1 MALGTDLR
9 PPSDP
14 IDVLQRERTLRPDLF
29 LVLAFLGL
37 AVVGILM
44 VYTASAPRLT
54 AIGEDPASLMRRHVI
69 FVVLGMVAFL
79 AASLID
85 NRSLRLMTPL
95 VYGAAILALALVL
108 TPLGD
113 FRKGANRWIAL
124 GPFQLQPSEFAK
136 VAVILALA
144 ALLASAV
151 DSGLKWFHIAR
162 ATVLVAI
169 PAALIFS
176 QPDLGTMLVL
186 IFIAAIMLFVAGS
199 TWRQLVFLGLVAV
212 VGSVGLFQ
220 VNALR
225 TYQLTRLVAFLDP
238 NADLA
243 ETALYNQ
250 LQSKIAIGSGGF
262 FGKGL
267 FEGTQTN
274 LSFVPE
280 QATDFIFTAVGEQLG
295 FVGGTLVLAL
305 YAVVVWRLLVA
316 AANGRD
322 RFSQLVAV
330 GAAAFFVFH
339 VFVNVGM
346 TLQVMPVTG
355 LPLPFLSNGGS
366 AFIAMSI
373 ALGLGHSVWMRRSPV
388 PGERKIL

>member
-1 MALGTDLR
+1 MASDLSSR
-9 PPSDP
+9 PVADRPT
-14 IDVLQRERTLRPDLF
+14 VLYRERALRPDLF
-29 LVLAFLGL
+29 LVLSFLALSGL
-37 AVVGILM
+37 GILM
-44 VYTASAPRLT
+44 VYTASAPRLI
-54 AIGEDPASLMRRHVI
+54 AEGEDPASLMRRHLV
-69 FVVLGMVAFL
+69 FVVLGIIAFL

-85 NRSLRLMTPL
+85 NRTLRMLTPFL
-95 VYGAAILALALVL
+95 YVGSVVMLALVL

-136 VAVILALA
+136 VGVILAVA
-144 ALLASAV
+144 ALLATAV
-151 DSGLKWFHIAR
+151 GSSLRWYHLAR
-162 ATVLVAI
+162 AAALVAI
-169 PAALIFS
+169 PAVLIFS

-186 IFIAAIMLFVAGS
+186 AFIAGVMLFVAGT
-199 TWRQLVFLGLVAV
+199 TWRQLVFLALAGV
-212 VGSVGLFQ
+212 VGTIGLFQ
-220 VNALR
+220 VNALQ
-225 TYQLTRLVAFLDP
+225 TYQLTRLTSFLDP
-238 NADLA
+238 TSDLSA
-243 ETALYNQ
+243 TALYNQ
-250 LQSKIAIGSGGF
+250 VQSKIAIGSGGF

-267 FEGTQTN
+267 FEGSQTN

-280 QATDFIFTAVGEQLG
+280 QATDFIFTAVAEQLG

-305 YAVVVWRLLVA
+305 YLIIVWRLLVA
-316 AANGRD
+316 AVNGRD
-322 RFSQLVAV
+322 RFSQLVAIGV
-330 GAAAFFVFH
+330 AAFFVFH

-366 AFIAMSI
+366 AFLAMSI

>member
-1 MALGTDLR
+1 MASDLSAR
-9 PPSDP
+9 PIPARTS
-14 IDVLQRERTLRPDLF
+14 VLQRERPLRPDLF
-29 LVLAFLGL
+29 LLLAYLALAGL
-37 AVVGILM
+37 GILM
-44 VYTASAPRLT
+44 VYTASAPRLI
-54 AIGEDPASLMRRHVI
+54 ADGQDPTSLMRRHVV
-69 FVVLGMVAFL
+69 FVVLGAIAFF
-79 AASLID
+79 ATSLVD
-85 NRSLRLMTPL
+85 SRTLRMLTPVL
-95 VYGAAILALALVL
+95 YLGSVIMLALVL

-136 VAVILALA
+136 VGVILALA
-144 ALLASAV
+144 ALLATAV
-151 DSGLKWFHIAR
+151 DSSLRWYHLVRAAGLV
-162 ATVLVAI
+162 TI
-169 PAALIFS
+169 PSVLIFS

-186 IFIAAIMLFVAGS
+186 AFIAAVMLFVAGT
-199 TWRQLVFLGLVAV
+199 TWRQLMFLVLAGV
-212 VGSVGLFQ
+212 VGTIGLFQ
-220 VNALR
+220 VNALK
-225 TYQLTRLVAFLDP
+225 TYQLTRLTSFLDP
-238 NADLA
+238 SSDLA
-243 ETALYNQ
+243 ATALYNQ
-250 LQSKIAIGSGGF
+250 VQSKIAIGSGGL

-295 FVGGTLVLAL
+295 FIGGVLVLAL
-305 YAVVVWRLLVA
+305 YLIIVWRLLVA
-316 AANGRD
+316 AVNGRD

-330 GAAAFFVFH
+330 GVAAFFVFH

-366 AFIAMSI
+366 AFLAMSV

>member
-1 MALGTDLR
+1 MVATAR
-9 PPSDP
+9 PR
-14 IDVLQRERTLRPDLF
+14 IDQTVLQRERPLRPDI
-29 LVLAFLGL
+29 VLLMAFLALSG
-37 AVVGILM
+37 VGILM
-44 VYTASAPRLT
+44 VYTASAPRLI
-54 AIGEDPASLMRRHVI
+54 AEGSDPASLMRRHAI
-69 FVVLGMVAFL
+69 FVLLGLIAFV
-79 AASLID
+79 AASLVDGRTI
-85 NRSLRLMTPL
+85 RLLTPGAYLASLT
-95 VYGAAILALALVL
+95 ALILVL

-144 ALLASAV
+144 ALLATAV
-151 DSGLKWFHIAR
+151 DSSLRWYHIAR
-162 ATVLVAI
+162 AGILVGI
-169 PAALIFS
+169 PAFLIFN

-186 IFIAAIMLFVAGS
+186 AFIAAIMLFVAGT
-199 TWRQLVFLGLVAV
+199 TWRQLTFLVLGTV
-212 VGSVGLFQ
+212 VGSVALFQ
-220 VNALR
+220 VNALK
-225 TYQLTRLVAFLDP
+225 TYQITRLVAFLDP
-238 NADLA
+238 TADLA

-250 LQSKIAIGSGGF
+250 TQSKIAIGSGGF

-274 LSFVPE
+274 LNFVPE

-295 FVGGTLVLAL
+295 FIGASVVIAL
-305 YAVVVWRLLVA
+305 YAIIVWRLLVA
-316 AANGRD
+316 AVNGRD
-322 RFSQLVAV
+322 RFSQLVATGV
-330 GAAAFFVFH
+330 AAFIVFH

-346 TLQVMPVTG
+346 TLQIMPVTG
-355 LPLPFLSNGGS
+355 LPLPFLSSGGS

>member
-1 MALGTDLR
+1 MAVATR
-9 PPSDP
+9 PAPDVG
-14 IDVLQRERTLRPDLF
+14 VLQRERPLRPDLF
-29 LVLAFLGL
+29 LVMAFLALSG
-37 AVVGILM
+37 VGILM
-44 VYTASAPRLT
+44 VWTASAPSLV
-54 AIGEDPASLMRRHVI
+54 AEGLDPATTMRRHAV
-69 FVVLGMVAFL
+69 FVVVGIVAFV

-85 NRSLRLMTPL
+85 NRSLRLLTPV
-95 VYGAAILALALVL
+95 VYIGSIAALLLVL

-113 FRKGANRWIAL
+113 VRKGANRWIAL

-144 ALLASAV
+144 ALLATAA
-151 DSGLKWFHIAR
+151 GAALRWYHLAR
-162 ATVLVAI
+162 AGILVGL
-169 PAALIFS
+169 PAALIFL

-186 IFIAAIMLFVAGS
+186 TFIAAVMLFIAGT
-199 TWRQLVFLGLVAV
+199 TWRQLTFLVLAAV

-220 VNALR
+220 VNALK
-225 TYQLTRLVAFLDP
+225 TYQITRLVAFLDP
-238 NADLA
+238 TADLA
-243 ETALYNQ
+243 QTALYNQ
-250 LQSKIAIGSGGF
+250 LQSKIAIGSGSF

-267 FEGTQTN
+267 FQGTQTN
-274 LSFVPE
+274 LNFVPE

-295 FVGGTLVLAL
+295 FVGATLVLGL
-305 YAVVVWRLLVA
+305 YFVIVWRMLVA

-330 GAAAFFVFH
+330 GVAAVITFH

-346 TLQVMPVTG
+346 TLQIMPVTG

-388 PGERKIL
+388 PGERKILGG

>member
-1 MALGTDLR
+1 MDVLTR
-9 PPSDP
+9 PTVEGS
-14 IDVLQRERTLRPDLF
+14 VLQRERPLRPDLF
-29 LVLAFLGL
+29 LVMAFLAL
-37 AVVGILM
+37 SVVGILM
-44 VYTASAPRLT
+44 VFTASAPGLE
-54 AIGEDPASLMRRHVI
+54 AEGLDPATTMRRHAV
-69 FVVLGMVAFL
+69 FVVVGIGGFI
-79 AASLID
+79 AASLVD
-85 NRSLRLMTPL
+85 NRSLRLLTPFA
-95 VYGAAILALALVL
+95 YIGAVTALLLVL

-113 FRKGANRWIAL
+113 VRKGANRWIAL

-144 ALLASAV
+144 ALLATAV
-151 DSGLKWFHIAR
+151 GTSLRWYHLVRSGAI
-162 ATVLVAI
+162 VGI
-169 PAALIFS
+169 PAVLIFL

-186 IFIAAIMLFVAGS
+186 TFIAAIMLFVAGT
-199 TWRQLVFLGLVAV
+199 TWRQLVFLVLAAV

-220 VNALR
+220 VNALK
-225 TYQLTRLVAFLDP
+225 TYQITRLVAFLDP
-238 NADLA
+238 TADLA
-243 ETALYNQ
+243 QTALYNQ

-295 FVGGTLVLAL
+295 FLGATVVLGL
-305 YAVVVWRLLVA
+305 YLIIVWRLLVA

-322 RFSQLVAV
+322 RFSQLVATGV
-330 GAAAFFVFH
+330 AALITFH

-346 TLQVMPVTG
+346 TLQIMPVTG

>member
-1 MALGTDLR
+1 MAITTR
-9 PPSDP
+9 PREGPA
-14 IDVLQRERTLRPDLF
+14 ILQRERSLRPDLI
-29 LVLAFLGL
+29 LVLAYL
-37 AVVGILM
+37 ALAGVGILM
-44 VYTASAPRLT
+44 VYTASAPRLI
-54 AIGEDPASLMRRHVI
+54 AEGLDPASLMRRHAI
-69 FVVLGMVAFL
+69 FVVVGIVAFI
-79 AASLID
+79 ASSLID
-85 NRSLRLMTPL
+85 NRSLRLLTPPIYIGSI
-95 VYGAAILALALVL
+95 VALLLVL

-144 ALLASAV
+144 ALLAGAV
-151 DSGLKWFHIAR
+151 GGALRWYHLMR
-162 ATVLVAI
+162 AGIIVGV
-169 PAALIFS
+169 PAVLIFL

-186 IFIAAIMLFVAGS
+186 AFIGAIMLFVAGT
-199 TWRQLVFLGLVAV
+199 TWRQLAFLILASV
-212 VGSVGLFQ
+212 VGSVALFQ
-220 VNALR
+220 VNALK

-238 NADLA
+238 SADLA

-267 FEGTQTN
+267 FQGTQTN
-274 LSFVPE
+274 LNFVPE

-295 FVGGTLVLAL
+295 FLGGLLVLAL
-305 YAVVVWRLLVA
+305 YAVILWRLLVA
-316 AANGRD
+316 AMNGRD
-322 RFSQLVAV
+322 HFSQLLAV
-330 GAAAFFVFH
+330 GVAAFMVFH

-346 TLQVMPVTG
+346 TLQIMPVTG
-355 LPLPFLSNGGS
+355 LPLPFLSSGGS
-366 AFIAMSI
+366 AFLAMSI